1 MTSPKNRARLRKVRD
16 PATPGAPKKKHSK
29 EEDEVLRS
37 PRNIGPQVDVTSAAI
52 IALTLVDELP
62 HAKVEVA
69 SRQLESALR
78 NYRFRATAE
87 VEKAA
92 KESTCYGQLKEE
104 WSTQQ
109 IIELMVERKVFL
121 KKKDLKAAANW
132 KPIFHLFLDE
142 QAESLRSGK
151 LTLRL
156 NETQKKT
163 RQMRRLLSL
172 HLPGFVRSEIPP
184 LPALGP
190 QNGWWKYWKTLF
202 WNGGFGGTIIFGN
215 THYSYNRLSYEKDPA
230 LLSIGHP
237 GWLMTGSLF
246 HGLL

>member
-52 IALTLVDELP
+52 IALTLVDELS

-78 NYRFRATAE
+78 NYRFRATAK

-92 KESTCYGQLKEE
+92 KESTCYGQLKE
-104 WSTQQ
+104 
-109 IIELMVERKVFL
+109 RKVFL
-121 KKKDLKAAANW
+121 KKKDLKAAANHG

-156 NETQKKT
+156 NETQKNKT
-163 RQMRRLLSL
+163 DEETPLFTPPRLRKVQDPAT
-172 HLPGFVRSEIPP
+172 PGAGPP
-184 LPALGP
+184 KWMVKIMKNPFLE
-190 QNGWWKYWKTLF
+190 WRIW
-202 WNGGFGGTIIFGN
+202 GTIIFGN
-215 THYSYNRLSYEKDPA
+215 PHYSYNRLSYEKDPA

-237 GWLMTGSLF
+237 GWLMTGSVF
-246 HGLL
+246 MVYYHPNTTG